1 MTSYPYSAQ
10 RIFQHGD
17 EHTRQHSRQLSRQ
30 HRGVVLLSV
39 LLIMALL
46 ASLSYQLVGRHS
58 LVVAQARQTYGGDQA
73 LSYALGGEALARQML
88 FEDWSETGQDI
99 DTLLEP
105 WAQPLQPFEI
115 EEGFLEVQIRDLN
128 RCFNLNSIASGNA
141 KANLTRFKTLLRNHN
156 IPDNIG
162 DLWLDWIDADQ
173 QISGFGAEDGDYL
186 LASRAYRA
194 ANAPAGHITELNLL
208 KDIEPEYVRVLKSLT
223 CTLPEEDLKLNVNTA
238 TAAALASLSPS
249 LSESEMLSFT
259 ESERSYENVSE
270 VTSEY
275 PDLTTAVDVLS
286 VTSEYFEVQVRA
298 EVDGNLTELASVLYR
313 NPSDGSMKL
322 LSRDF
327 GRTFKSLFVE
337 EADVLAGDVLSSAV
351 TADRSTSS
359 GGG

>member
-10 RIFQHGD
+10 RTLQHGD
-17 EHTRQHSRQLSRQ
+17 QHSRQLSRQ
-30 HRGVVLLSV
+30 HSHQTRGVVLLSV

-46 ASLSYQLVGRHS
+46 ASLAYQLVGRHS

-88 FEDWSETGQDI
+88 FEDWSETGRDI

-141 KANLTRFKTLLRNHN
+141 KANLARFKTLLRNHN

-208 KDIEPEYVRVLKSLT
+208 KDIEPDYVRVLKLLT

-249 LSESEMLSFT
+249 LTESQMLSFT

-337 EADVLAGDVLSSAV
+337 DADVLRGDVLSSAV